1 MKPKIKVKDI
11 AKALQGIETD
21 RQLTKEIVEDALK
34 EALTKAYRKHIEIP
48 DAYVRVDIINDTIH
62 IYNERMVV
70 EEVQEVSRV
79 ISSVQYPVRGI
90 EHLFVCSLDT
100 NPADSLPGR
109 WRNPCQRLYGMG
121 RNAGQHQG
129 SGNQQ
134 PVLLHPG
141 VHRGA

>member
-62 IYNERMVV
+62 IYHERMVV
-70 EEVQEVSRV
+70 EEVEDDELEV
-79 ISSVQYPVRGI
+79 Q
-90 EHLFVCSLDT
+90 LDEIQNE
-100 NPADSLPGR
+100 NPNIKIGDI
-109 WRNPCQRLYGMG
+109 
-121 RNAGQHQG
+121 
-129 SGNQQ
+129 
-134 PVLLHPG
+134 VD
-141 VHRGA
+141 

>member
-62 IYNERMVV
+62 IYHERMVV
-70 EEVQEVSRV
+70 EEVEDDELE
-79 ISSVQYPVRGI
+79 I
-90 EHLFVCSLDT
+90 ELEEARKE
-100 NPADSLPGR
+100 NPNIQLGDMVDEEIDFTEFERA
-109 WRNPCQRLYGMG
+109 
-121 RNAGQHQG
+121 AV
-129 SGNQQ
+129 
-134 PVLLHPG
+134 VLAKN
-141 VHRGA
+141 VTTKSMKWF